1 MLPLSLRAKS
11 VLALLLA
18 CLLALVPTV
27 LAGWVVVDK
36 VRNHL
41 GEALA
46 RNLTALNVQK
56 VTAPVAV
63 EIAGARQLAGS
74 ASIREWLADEDD
86 DARRAQVFAEA
97 AGFRGEPAH
106 KLWFLVSDRS
116 LRYYLRNAGD
126 PAAGRHAYTLDRD
139 DPKNSWYFGLTAT
152 KAPYVI
158 NVDIDR
164 VLKRRMVWTNVVVRS
179 DGGPAEAVIGSG
191 LDLDAFLST
200 FIHKDQEGVLPMVVN
215 ARGALQ
221 AHPDPRWI
229 AYNSALQETAG
240 EKNILSLLS
249 PADAEP
255 MRGALRAAA
264 AAPQDAHLLRVTYEG
279 RRRLMAVQH
288 IPELKWF
295 MVTLVDVN
303 TASLLGRDWAVPLAA
318 VMALML
324 ALLLLGFAYATDRLV
339 LRPLRRLEQSAQA
352 IAAGDFDTPLDV
364 ARRDEIGA
372 LSQAFSRMRGQIRHH
387 TQELEGKVLA
397 RTQALAQAND
407 EMAQARRQ
415 IDRSI
420 EYASLIQRAI
430 LPDRRM
436 AALPDLHY
444 AILWKPRDRV
454 GGDFYV
460 FHAAE
465 GGYLIG
471 MFDCAGHGVPGALM
485 TMLARAE
492 IEHAVGRLGHRDPAA
507 LLAEI
512 DVRMRG
518 LLSEDIAQSLATTM
532 DAGLVWVDTA
542 RRSLRFAGAKIA
554 LYTSDGREVREFTGG
569 SRPLGHKRAG
579 AYGNTDVVVD
589 AGWTCYLSTDGFLD
603 QAGGEQGFGFGRQ
616 RFVAMLRTHA
626 GLPLDRQT
634 EAFLAAFDDYR
645 SGRDQRDDIALLSFR
660 PFA

>member
-1 MLPLSLRAKS
+1 MPSLSLRAKS

-27 LAGWVVVDK
+27 LAGWVVVEQ
-36 VRNHL
+36 VRDHL

-74 ASIREWLADEDD
+74 VAVREWLAEEDN

-97 AGFRGEPAH
+97 AGFRGEPAN
-106 KLWFLVSDRS
+106 KLWFLVSEQS

-126 PAAGRHAYTLDRD
+126 RAAGSYAYTLDRG
-139 DPKNSWYFGLTAT
+139 DPKDSWYFGLTAT
-152 KAPYVI
+152 QAPYII
-158 NVDIDR
+158 NVDIDK
-164 VLKRRMVWTNVVVRS
+164 VQKRRMVWTNVVVRA
-179 DGGPAEAVIGSG
+179 GGGAAAAVIGSG

-200 FIHKDQEGVLPMVVN
+200 FIHQDQAGVLPMVVN
-215 ARGALQ
+215 GRGALQ
-221 AHPDPRWI
+221 AHPDPRQI
-229 AYNSALQETAG
+229 AYNSATQETAG
-240 EKNILSLLS
+240 EKSILALLA
-249 PADAEP
+249 PEDAAPVRET
-255 MRGALRAAA
+255 LRAAA
-264 AAPQDAHLLRVTYEG
+264 AAPQDAHLLRVRYEG
-279 RRRLMAVQH
+279 RPRLMAVQH
-288 IPELKWF
+288 IPELQWF
-295 MVTLVDVN
+295 MVTLVDVHA
-303 TASLLGRDWAVPLAA
+303 ASLLGSRWTAPLAA

-324 ALLLLGFAYATDRLV
+324 ALLLAGFAYATDRLV

-352 IAAGDFDTPLDV
+352 MAAGDFDTPLEVD
-364 ARRDEIGA
+364 RRDEIGA
-372 LSQAFSRMRGQIRHH
+372 LSQAFARMRGQIRRH
-387 TQELEGKVLA
+387 TQELEAKVMA
-397 RTQALAQAND
+397 RTQALARANED
-407 EMAQARRQ
+407 MAQARRQ

-436 AALPDLHY
+436 AALPDLRY

-460 FHAAE
+460 FHASE

-471 MFDCAGHGVPGALM
+471 LFDCAGHGVPGALM

-492 IEHAVGRLGHRDPAA
+492 IEHAVNRLGHRDPAA

-512 DVRMRG
+512 DVRMRS

-532 DAGLVWVDTA
+532 DAGLVWVDA
-542 RRSLRFAGAKIA
+542 AQRSLRFAGAKIA
-554 LYTSDGREVREFTGG
+554 LYTSDGREVREFAGG
-569 SRPLGHKRAG
+569 ARPLGHKRAG
-579 AYGNTDVVVD
+579 SYRNTEVALE

-603 QAGGEQGFGFGRQ
+603 QAGGEQGFGFGRE
-616 RFVAMLRTHA
+616 RFVAMLRAQA

-645 SGRDQRDDIALLSFR
+645 GDQAQRDDIALLSFR

>member
-27 LAGWVVVDK
+27 LAGWVVVDQ
-36 VRNHL
+36 VRSHL

-56 VTAPVAV
+56 VTAPIAV

-74 ASIREWLADEDD
+74 LSVRDWLAHEDD
-86 DARRAQVFAEA
+86 PARRAQVFAEA
-97 AGFRGEPAH
+97 GGFREAAIRQG
-106 KLWFLVSDRS
+106 WFLVSDRT
-116 LRYYLRNAGD
+116 LRYYFRNAGD
-126 PAAGRHAYTLDRD
+126 PAAGRHAYTLDRANPGD
-139 DPKNSWYFGLTAT
+139 SWYFGLTASPS
-152 KAPYVI
+152 PYIV
-158 NVDIDR
+158 NVNIDR
-164 VLKRRMVWTNVVVRS
+164 ELGRRMVWTNVVVRAA
-179 DGGPAEAVIGSG
+179 DGRPAAVVGSG

-200 FIHKDQEGVLPMVVN
+200 FVHADQAGVLPMAIN
-215 ARGALQ
+215 GRGALQ
-221 AHPDPRWI
+221 AHPDARLI
-229 AYNSALQETAG
+229 AYNSATRETEG
-240 EKNILSLLS
+240 EQSLLSLLA

-255 MRGALRAAA
+255 LREALRAAA
-264 AAPQDAHLLRVTYEG
+264 AAPQEARLLRVAYQG
-279 RRRLMAVQH
+279 RPRLLALQH
-288 IPELKWF
+288 IPELQWF
-295 MVTLVDVN
+295 MVTLVDVD

-324 ALLLLGFAYATDRLV
+324 ALLLAGFAYATDRLV
-339 LRPLRRLEQSAQA
+339 LRPLRRLEQSARA
-352 IAAGDFDTPLDV
+352 MAGGDFDTPLEV
-364 ARRDEIGA
+364 ARHDEIGA
-372 LSQAFSRMRGQIRHH
+372 LSQAFSQMRGQIRRH

-397 RTQALAQAND
+397 RTRALAQAND
-407 EMAQARRQ
+407 DMAQARRQ

-436 AALPDLHY
+436 AAAPGLRY

-460 FHAAE
+460 FHAEE

-471 MFDCAGHGVPGALM
+471 LCDCAGHGVPGALM

-492 IEHAVGRLGHRDPAA
+492 IEHAVGRLGPRDPAA
-507 LLAEI
+507 LLSEI

-554 LYTSDGREVREFTGG
+554 LRTSDGRAVREFPGG

-579 AYGNTDVVVD
+579 DYRNTEVAVEP
-589 AGWTCYLSTDGFLD
+589 GWTCYLSTDGFLD
-603 QAGGEQGFGFGRQ
+603 QAGGEEGFGFGRE
-616 RFVAMLRTHA
+616 RFVVMLRSHA

-645 SGRDQRDDIALLSFR
+645 GDRAQRDDIALLSFR
-660 PFA
+660 PSA